1 VVLRRLT
8 QSRFVR
14 QLGWSFSSRLVAA
27 ALQLVVVVLLARGLP
42 VVEFAKIASANA
54 VMLTVVAL
62 NGFGLLRQ
70 TQYRRSVDPDDPDLP
85 AIFAV
90 WQRFTTSSAVL
101 WLAGCGALWAV
112 TDDVLFAQL
121 APISAWLVFEQQTTL
136 WNAISIV
143 DGRAHETMSSY
154 LWRRIPV
161 VVALAVAPAL
171 DLDTAWTWSISLA
184 VGSALAYVA
193 GVRRAVPWSRR
204 LLPGR
209 RPPGTVTFDFSY
221 WWSEVGSQVRD
232 LDVLAITLV
241 SAATGGAYA
250 LPARLVRP
258 MNIITMA
265 TTSVAFPRIA
275 RMRVVSQ
282 RQLVL
287 GSLIATAPVAVV
299 AGAVALLAGQLPR
312 LVGDEYED
320 AIPVLRILCLLA
332 AVVGLGA
339 LLVTFLQARSRE
351 ANRFTGRFLIG
362 LAAVQV
368 LAAALATYVG
378 DAETAAWTV
387 LAVSTAGVFVIYLRA
402 VRECGVER
410 SVATTSDDEVPSPL

>member
-1 VVLRRLT
+1 MVLRRLT
-8 QSRFVR
+8 NSRFVR

-27 ALQLVVVVLLARGLP
+27 VLQLVVVVLLARGLA
-42 VVEFAKIASANA
+42 VVDFAKIASANA
-54 VMLTVVAL
+54 VMLSVVAL
-62 NGFGLLRQ
+62 NGFGLMRQ
-70 TQYRRSVDPDDPDLP
+70 TQYKRSVDPDDPDLP

-90 WQRFTTSSAVL
+90 WQRFTTTSAVL
-101 WLAGCGALWAV
+101 WLLGCGALYLL

-121 APISAWLVFEQQTTL
+121 APISPWLVFEQQTTL

-143 DGRAHETMSSY
+143 DGRAHEIMTSY
-154 LWRRIPV
+154 LWRRVPV
-161 VVALAVAPAL
+161 VVALAVALAV
-171 DLDTAWTWSISLA
+171 DLDVAWTWSISLA
-184 VGSALAYVA
+184 AGSALAYVA

-204 LLPGR
+204 VLPGR
-209 RPPGTVTFDFSY
+209 RPPGKVTFDFSY

-232 LDVLAITLV
+232 LDVVAITLV

-275 RMRVVSQ
+275 RMKVVTQ

-287 GSLIATAPVAVV
+287 GSLVATAPVAVV
-299 AGAVALLAGQLPR
+299 AAAVGLLAGELPR
-312 LVGDEYED
+312 LVGDEYAH
-320 AIPVLRILCLLA
+320 AIPVLRILCALA
-332 AVVGLGA
+332 VVVGLGA

-351 ANRFTGRFLIG
+351 ANRFSGRFIILIAVVQVAG
-362 LAAVQV
+362 AAV
-368 LAAALATYVG
+368 ATYVG

-387 LAVSTAGVFVIYLRA
+387 LGVSTAGVLAIYLRA
-402 VRECGVER
+402 LKECGVER
-410 SVATTSDDEVPSPL
+410 TDPVPVGATDGQ